1 MSADTSLTIEH
12 HRTPQGHHLTLAG
25 DLDYT
30 NSVDLETSLTALPLS
45 EGDVLTLDLAGL
57 SFCDSTGL
65 STLITAQRLLAQA
78 GGRVSVTAIDRNLAR
93 VMTITGIDHL
103 FGVAADTPT
112 TSGAQEA

>member
-30 NSVDLETSLTALPLS
+30 NAVDLETALTGLPLS
-45 EGDVLTLDLAGL
+45 EGDVLTLDLGEL
-57 SFCDSTGL
+57 GFCDSTGL
-65 STLITAQRLLAQA
+65 SALISAQRLLTRA

-93 VMTITGIDHL
+93 VMTITGIAHL
-103 FGVAADTPT
+103 FDVAAGTPT
-112 TSGAQEA
+112 TSGAKEA